1 MSEVLA
7 SLWRWAVRLAAET
20 GPDPTGDRWV
30 VVDTETTGT
39 DARHDRL
46 LAIGGVA
53 LDSRGIVLDD
63 SFELVIGADGAGPPE
78 NILIHGIGHGAQAAG
93 IPPPAALRAFRQ
105 WVAGAPL
112 VGFHADFDRTVL
124 RRAFAEAGIAFPDRP
139 WLDVAPLATALLPDA
154 ARYGGRGLDDW
165 LLAFGI
171 ETILRHNAAADA
183 LATAQLL
190 LCLRSLAAAQG
201 ASGYARLARL
211 SRQGRW
217 LGASRH

>member
-1 MSEVLA
+1 MSAILA
-7 SLWRWAVRLAAET
+7 SLWRWVVRLAAET
-20 GPDPTGDRWV
+20 GPDPGGDRWV

-39 DARHDRL
+39 DPRHDRL

-53 LDSRGIVLDD
+53 LDARGIAVDD
-63 SFELVIGADGAGPPE
+63 SFELVVEAAGAGRPE
-78 NILIHGIGHGAQAAG
+78 NILVHGIGFGAQAAG
-93 IPPPAALRAFRQ
+93 VPPQEALRAFRQ

-139 WLDVAPLATALLPDA
+139 WLDVAPLAVALLPDA

-171 ETILRHNAAADA
+171 EAILRHNAAADA

-201 ASGYARLARL
+201 ATGYARLARL

-217 LGASRH
+217 LGVHRH